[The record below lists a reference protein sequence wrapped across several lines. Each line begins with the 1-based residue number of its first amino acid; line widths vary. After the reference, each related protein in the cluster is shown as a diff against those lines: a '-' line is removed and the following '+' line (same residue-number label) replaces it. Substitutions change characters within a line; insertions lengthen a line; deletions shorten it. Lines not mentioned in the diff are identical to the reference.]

1 MVKQIAV
8 KKEVLVWARKTA
20 GYDEISSAAAAL
32 KISEEELKSLEDGI
46 GHPTF
51 TLFRKMVTTYRR
63 APTVMLIPSAPPI
76 EPMPKDFRTKGGHK
90 PNFSPETYFSIRE
103 ARNTQQEISELL
115 KDSPDLFPRLVLRNL
130 TISDA
135 IQNEAAQIRKD
146 LGVPVAEQLSWIRA
160 DSFKYWRSRVQE
172 WGILVLLKS
181 MPVDDCRGFS
191 LVGDDYIVPVIVI
204 NKKEGPEANSFTL
217 FHELGHLLLRTEGI
231 CIGIN
236 REIEIER
243 WCNDFAGS
251 VLVPLEALSAVARE
265 FKPNV
270 KVDWKVSRIQTIARK
285 LKVSKDVIAL
295 RLEYLKSAQSGL
307 YEMITK
313 SPRVNPPHKSEGFAL
328 PHQTAITELGTMTAS
343 IVLGAL
349 EKHLI
354 DYDKATQI
362 LDINARWFSDLGTE
376 VNKYRS
382 RYNLRESKGD

>member
-1 MVKQIAV
+1 
-8 KKEVLVWARKTA
+8 
-20 GYDEISSAAAAL
+20 
-32 KISEEELKSLEDGI
+32 
-46 GHPTF
+46 
-51 TLFRKMVTTYRR
+51 
-63 APTVMLIPSAPPI
+63 
-76 EPMPKDFRTKGGHK
+76 
-90 PNFSPETYFSIRE
+90 
-103 ARNTQQEISELL
+103 
-115 KDSPDLFPRLVLRNL
+115 
-130 TISDA
+130 
-135 IQNEAAQIRKD
+135 
-146 LGVPVAEQLSWIRA
+146 
-160 DSFKYWRSRVQE
+160 
-172 WGILVLLKS
+172 